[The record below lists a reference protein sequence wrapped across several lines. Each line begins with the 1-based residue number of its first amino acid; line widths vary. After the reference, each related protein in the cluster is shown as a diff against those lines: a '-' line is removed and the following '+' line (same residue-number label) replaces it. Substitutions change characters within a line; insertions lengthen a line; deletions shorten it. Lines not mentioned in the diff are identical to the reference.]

1 MQNIFK
7 RPMFRKGGLSTTNRV
22 GYSEAGSAIADAKE
36 LMEIENLRDPFLPFD
51 MSEETGTVAETIAT
65 KKLQRRGI
73 SELAMQGTGIMDQFI
88 KPKKDRRLANLALR
102 FGSGLAD
109 PNLRGSFLQKVAQA
123 GAGAVP
129 GLIQETEAMDNSAAG
144 IDALRMKRFMD
155 HI

>member
-36 LMEIENLRDPFLPFD
+36 LMEIENMRDPFLPFD
-51 MSEETGTVAETIAT
+51 MDEGTVSETMKT
-65 KKLQRRGI
+65 KTPRRGI
-73 SELAMQGTGIMDQFI
+73 SEIAMENTGIMDQFI

-144 IDALRMKRFMD
+144 IDALRM
-155 HI
+155 